1 MIQLIRI
8 DDRLLHGQVAY
19 SWKAGLRYQAIII
32 SDDDVANDDL
42 RKKILKMASPSDVR
56 VAIKNIDESIR
67 MINNPK
73 LKDVKIFVIVANPKS
88 AYRLYEEIN
97 EKPDLNIGGMMKK
110 SNSRKFS
117 SAVYVDD
124 EDYLYI
130 EKIKDLGVNIDVRQ
144 TPTETSK
151 DIASLVKKFKGESI

>member
-42 RKKILKMASPSDVR
+42 RKNILKMASPSDVK
-56 VAIKNIDESIR
+56 VGIKNIDESIR

-73 LKDVKIFVIVANPKS
+73 LKDVKIFVIVSNPKS
-88 AYRLYEEIN
+88 AYRLYEKIN

-110 SNSRKFS
+110 INTREFS
-117 SAVYVDD
+117 SAVYFDD
-124 EDYLYI
+124 EDYSYI
-130 EKIKDLGVNIDVRQ
+130 EKIKNLGVNIDVRQ
-144 TPTETSK
+144 TPMESSK
-151 DIASLVKKFKGESI
+151 DFASLLKKFKGEAI